1 MKIKAEGQ
9 RLDVREKILLEAT
22 RLFGDR
28 GFGGVAL
35 RDIAAACE
43 IPLST
48 LSSHFALK
56 RDLQEVVFRRSV
68 EIIIKRDLTSRL
80 GTGTPKQRFRR
91 YLENVVE
98 LALSDLPEMKLINRE
113 FQELDKPETF
123 DIVVRAFGDRPA
135 MDSLMFVADLAKET
149 KSDILKSIPAVRF
162 IQIVF
167 ASIYGIAKLGVVHRH
182 VVGARA
188 VSKAAITRDVILM
201 FERMLRI

>member
-1 MKIKAEGQ
+1 MKAKPE
-9 RLDVREKILLEAT
+9 RLRCDVRERILVEAT
-22 RLFGDR
+22 KLFGER

-56 RDLQEVVFRRSV
+56 RDLQEVVFRRAV
-68 EIIIKRDLTSRL
+68 EIIIKREVTSRL
-80 GTGTPKQRFRR
+80 GVGSPKQRFRR
-91 YLENVVE
+91 YLTSIVE
-98 LALSDLPEMKLINRE
+98 LALSDLPEMKVLDRE
-113 FQELDKPETF
+113 LQELDKPEAF
-123 DIVVRAFGDRPA
+123 DIVSRALGDRPA
-135 MDSLMFVADLAKET
+135 MDSLMFVAELANET

-167 ASIYGIAKLGVVHRH
+167 ASVYGIAKFSAVHRP
-182 VVGARA
+182 VVGAQA